1 MTVRLEAVENAAFD
15 TVRWSDGIS
24 GKSKVRLDLL
34 TDRELGALA
43 PKEKLF
49 KVADRDG
56 LYVAVLPTG
65 TRAFRFDYRINGR
78 RETLAIGRYD
88 PTSKLARDP
97 DELEYGMSLSLR
109 EARSLLDRARRDVE
123 RGISPSRAKV
133 EKRTAA
139 NEALTFGGWAEKY
152 FKHKADP
159 KSGAEQLADST
170 LELRRSTYRRA
181 IEPELGRLKLEEV
194 TPQRLTRLCLE
205 AKEKRGPAVGVHVR
219 EVVHAVFRH
228 AQGSGISISN
238 PADAVRATAI
248 ATFEPRDRALGPD
261 EIRKFLAA
269 LEQVATTPTL
279 RLALKFVLLTG
290 VRKSEFIDATWSEVD
305 FDKGVWTIPA
315 SRMKAGK
322 AHAVPLSERALDILT
337 ALRSCFGA
345 SHYLHPGRYDGD
357 VPISN
362 ATLNRVIDAAV
373 ERIQKD
379 DPEFQTFGVHDLR
392 RTFSTGLNRAK
403 FDERWIEMSL
413 AHAPR
418 NKIASVY
425 NVNRYLTERKI
436 MLQCWA
442 DMIDAWMR
450 GESARELIADAKRRA
465 AEVHEDDLDADL

>member
-1 MTVRLEAVENAAFD
+1 M
-15 TVRWSDGIS
+15 
-24 GKSKVRLDLL
+24 L

-56 LYVAVLPTG
+56 LYIAVLPSG
-65 TRAFRFDYRINGR
+65 TRAFRYDYRLNGR

-88 PTSKLARDP
+88 PALKATRDP
-97 DELEYGMSLSLR
+97 EALEYGMGLSLR
-109 EARSLLDRARRDVE
+109 EARTLLDRARRDVE
-123 RGISPSRAKV
+123 RGVSPSRAKV

-139 NEALTFGGWAEKY
+139 VEALTFAGWADRY

-170 LELRRSTYRRA
+170 LELRRSTYRRV

-194 TPQRLTRLCLE
+194 TPQRLMRLCLD

-228 AQGSGISISN
+228 AQGSGISMPN
-238 PADAVRATAI
+238 PADAVRASAI
-248 ATFEPRDRALGPD
+248 ATFEPRDRALTPE
-261 EIRKFLAA
+261 EIRKFFAA
-269 LEQVATTPTL
+269 LDQVAAAPTL
-279 RLALKFVLLTG
+279 KLAVKFVLLTG
-290 VRKSEFIDATWSEVD
+290 VRKSEFIDATWSEID
-305 FDKGVWTIPA
+305 FDKGLWTIPA

-322 AHAVPLSERALDILT
+322 AHVVPLSEQALDILT
-337 ALRSCFGA
+337 AFRACFAA
-345 SHYLHPGRYDGD
+345 SEYLHPGRYDHD

-373 ERIQKD
+373 ERIKKD

-403 FDERWIEMSL
+403 WDERWIEMAL

-418 NKIASVY
+418 NRIAAVY
-425 NVNRYLTERKI
+425 NTNRYLAERKI
-436 MLQCWA
+436 MLQAWA
-442 DMIDAWMR
+442 DAVDAWAR
-450 GESARELIADAKRRA
+450 GESARDLLMDAKRRA
-465 AEVHEDDLDADL
+465 AEVPDEDLDDDL

>member
-1 MTVRLEAVENAAFD
+1 M
-15 TVRWSDGIS
+15 
-24 GKSKVRLDLL
+24 L

-78 RETLAIGRYD
+78 RETLAIGKYD
-88 PTSKLARDP
+88 PASRLARDP

-123 RGISPSRAKV
+123 KGVSPSRAKV
-133 EKRTAA
+133 ERRTAA

-170 LELRRSTYRRA
+170 LELRRSTYRRV

-194 TPQRLTRLCLE
+194 TPQRLMRLCLD

-228 AQGSGISISN
+228 AQGSGISIPN
-238 PADAVRATAI
+238 PADAVRASAI
-248 ATFEPRDRALGPD
+248 ATFKPRDRALAPD
-261 EIRKFLAA
+261 EIRKFLGA

-290 VRKSEFIDATWSEVD
+290 VRKGEFIGATWSEVD
-305 FDKGVWTIPA
+305 FDKGLWTVPA
-315 SRMKAGK
+315 ERMKGRK
-322 AHAVPLSERALDILT
+322 PHAIPLCEQALDILT

-345 SHYLHPGRYDGD
+345 SQYLHPGRYDSD

-379 DPEFQTFGVHDLR
+379 DPEFETFGVHDLR
-392 RTFSTGLNRAK
+392 RTFSTRLNDAK

-418 NKIASVY
+418 NRIAATY
-425 NVNRYLTERKI
+425 NTNRYLAERKI
-436 MLQCWA
+436 MLQAWA
-442 DMIDAWMR
+442 EAIDAWVR
-450 GESARELIADAKRRA
+450 GESARELLMNAKRQA
-465 AEVHEDDLDADL
+465 AEVLDDDIDVDL